1 MKHHIDLNA
10 ITMAFPEMIRDY
22 LDVLDL
28 NYYAFSMLGV
38 IREVND
44 AESCI
49 VLHIPGK
56 AIRYNLKDKTFEKIC
71 EFDPG

>member
-1 MKHHIDLNA
+1 
-10 ITMAFPEMIRDY
+10 MAFPEMIRDY

-28 NYYAFSMLGV
+28 NYYAFSILGV

-44 AESCI
+44 AESCM

-56 AIRYNLKDKTFEKIC
+56 AIRYNLKDKTFDKIC